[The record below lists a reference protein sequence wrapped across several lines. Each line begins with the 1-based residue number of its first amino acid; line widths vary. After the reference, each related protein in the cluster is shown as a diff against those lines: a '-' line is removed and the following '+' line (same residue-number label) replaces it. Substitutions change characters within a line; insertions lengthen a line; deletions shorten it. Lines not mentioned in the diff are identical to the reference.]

1 MGKWTDQGFVAA
13 PNSDYYKTQIQGVFR
28 EAFGEDFALDDSLPQ
43 GVLIERL
50 AELFYAMDMDGV
62 EAFARLNLNTL
73 GGILLDSVGQL
84 RGIPRVLGAPQ
95 TGVVTI
101 TCNPSNFV
109 MFSIPANTIITAQN
123 GDTFVTTETTTF
135 QNPTANVNIKYT
147 DNGNSNSILG
157 DTCTINGYPQ
167 IRNIEI
173 VSLFNGTE
181 NESDLV
187 YRRRLQQSYPA
198 AIGTIQYIL
207 SKLLELPTVKSV
219 DCLYNDTDSTDGN
232 SIPAYCTEFLVAPID
247 DISASSLLVF
257 KNTVAETIINN
268 KVPGSPTYGN
278 TTVTA
283 SDVFGKQKTVNF
295 TIPTKIEMQID
306 VIVSTPETTGH
317 LDLSNAEAIKIAIRD
332 YINGLAVGKDVSYA
346 RCMAPLAADQGF
358 DIVSFKMKSTS
369 DVNWVE
375 NANYIIGIRDYA
387 HIDISNINI
396 GI

>member
-13 PNSDYYKTQIQGVFR
+13 PSPEYYKTQIQEVFK
-28 EAFGEDFALDDSLPQ
+28 EAFGSDFALDDSLPQ
-43 GVLIERL
+43 GVLIQRL

-73 GGILLDSVGQL
+73 GGVLLDSVGQL
-84 RGIPRVLGAPQ
+84 RGIPRILGAPQ
-95 TGVVTI
+95 TGVIEVTCA
-101 TCNPSNFV
+101 TNNFV
-109 MFSIPANTIITAQN
+109 MFSIPEGTMITAQN
-123 GDTFVTTETTTF
+123 GDTFVTTAVATF
-135 QNPTANVNIKYT
+135 ENPVSTISVKYT
-147 DNGNSNSILG
+147 SNGNSNCIVG
-157 DTCTINGYPQ
+157 DTCTIEGYAQ

-181 NESDLV
+181 NESDLT

-232 SIPAYCTEFLVAPID
+232 SIPAYCTEFLVAPVD

-257 KNTVAETIINN
+257 KNSVAETIINN

-278 TTVTA
+278 TSVTA

-295 TIPTKIEMQID
+295 TIPTKVEMQID
-306 VIVSTPETTGH
+306 VTVATPETTGH

-346 RCMAPLAADQGF
+346 RCIAPLAADQGF
-358 DIVSFKMKSTS
+358 DIVSFKMKGTG
-369 DVNWVE
+369 DANWVK
-375 NANYIIGIRDYA
+375 NANYVIGIRDYA